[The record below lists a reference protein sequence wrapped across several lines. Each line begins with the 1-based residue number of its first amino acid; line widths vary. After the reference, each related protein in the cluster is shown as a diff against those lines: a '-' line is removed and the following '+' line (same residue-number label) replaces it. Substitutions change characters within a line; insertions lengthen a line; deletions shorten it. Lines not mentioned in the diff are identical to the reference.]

1 MGGQGVQQVS
11 RPMQARQHHPGF
23 PLPRKLPGGLSIS
36 RTSNKPSSAAAAVGR
51 IGGASVL
58 STGEVVGP
66 GAMAAMGP
74 DSGLTPCTPYC
85 PGVTGFPG
93 MYIHFKLFSLCSY
106 FSRLMAISCTV
117 VQCTQ
122 Y

>member
-11 RPMQARQHHPGF
+11 RPMQARQHHPGL
-23 PLPRKLPGGLSIS
+23 PLPRNLPGGLSIS
-36 RTSNKPSSAAAAVGR
+36 RTSNKPSAAAAMGR

-93 MYIHFKLFSLCSY
+93 MYTGNSSL
-106 FSRLMAISCTV
+106 R
-117 VQCTQ
+117 
-122 Y
+122 